1 MNRRILVEMATYKES
16 EVFAQEPVASASTK
30 DVESL
35 EDDKLREY
43 VYNRIGNVGN
53 TISEHDIGV
62 LIKHHCGNRL
72 RKKTALLTLPYVIN
86 ANYIIHP
93 WRRQTNNGEI
103 IKGKDKRLSGMVGA
117 PILIDGTKYLCN
129 ISLKKS
135 ANGKVRPYALTLKDG
150 NGNIV
155 ENEKMDST
163 LQVPDSN
170 SEPTTSGNAHFDKV
184 TTSPDTNP
192 STNAN
197 IDKNNKT
204 DKNESKNMSKKN
216 TINEARR
223 PSNKQVG
230 QHLFKGLRYD
240 NNGNPLYTCDTL
252 SNEEAQAMGWKF
264 SPKYGLYGQLSD
276 PTMFY
281 ESKKNTIRL
290 TESDLKRVISESV
303 KRVLK
308 EGLGKRPYSDIT
320 DINVSIN
327 SMVDMLEK
335 VSETYSGELDDE
347 TRNMIAEIDNHF
359 NEASELVYRLY
370 YKLAFGQEPSYYNGG
385 SEQHD
390 YSGLSGW
397 GA

>member
-1 MNRRILVEMATYKES
+1 MLTYKES

-43 VYNRIGNVGN
+43 VYNRIGSAGN

-170 SEPTTSGNAHFDKV
+170 SEPTTSGNAHFVKV

-204 DKNESKNMSKKN
+204 RE
-216 TINEARR
+216 
-223 PSNKQVG
+223 
-230 QHLFKGLRYD
+230 RYTS
-240 NNGNPLYTCDTL
+240 L
-252 SNEEAQAMGWKF
+252 
-264 SPKYGLYGQLSD
+264 
-276 PTMFY
+276 
-281 ESKKNTIRL
+281 
-290 TESDLKRVISESV
+290 
-303 KRVLK
+303 
-308 EGLGKRPYSDIT
+308 
-320 DINVSIN
+320 
-327 SMVDMLEK
+327 
-335 VSETYSGELDDE
+335 
-347 TRNMIAEIDNHF
+347 H
-359 NEASELVYRLY
+359 
-370 YKLAFGQEPSYYNGG
+370 
-385 SEQHD
+385 
-390 YSGLSGW
+390 
-397 GA
+397 

>member
-16 EVFAQEPVASASTK
+16 EVFAQESVASASTK

-204 DKNESKNMSKKN
+204 NKNESKNMSK
-216 TINEARR
+216 
-223 PSNKQVG
+223 
-230 QHLFKGLRYD
+230 
-240 NNGNPLYTCDTL
+240 
-252 SNEEAQAMGWKF
+252 
-264 SPKYGLYGQLSD
+264 
-276 PTMFY
+276 
-281 ESKKNTIRL
+281 NTIRL
-290 TESDLKRVISESV
+290 IESDLKRVISESV
-303 KRVLK
+303 KKVLN
-308 EGLGKRPYSDIT
+308 EI
-320 DINVSIN
+320 SIDT
-327 SMVDMLEK
+327 MQKAADK
-335 VSETYSGELDDE
+335 
-347 TRNMIAEIDNHF
+347 
-359 NEASELVYRLY
+359 ASERLHSDAY
-370 YKLAFGQEPSYYNGG
+370 DSDEEKSRRTKQWMNIASTERYKSKSLDKEVYKLFYKYYNEYKDLSKAYEQFKTAMSKAYVTIDRNQG
-385 SEQHD
+385 S
-390 YSGLSGW
+390 YNY
-397 GA
+397 

>member
-1 MNRRILVEMATYKES
+1 MNRCILVEMATYEES
-16 EVFAQEPVASASTK
+16 EIFAQEPVASVSTK

-117 PILIDGTKYLCN
+117 PILIDGIKYLCN

-135 ANGKVRPYALTLKDG
+135 ANGKVCPYALTLKDG

-170 SEPTTSGNAHFDKV
+170 SEPTTSGMLTFSTV
-184 TTSPDTNP
+184 TTSPGTIH
-192 STNAN
+192 T
-197 IDKNNKT
+197 T
-204 DKNESKNMSKKN
+204 
-216 TINEARR
+216 TINV
-223 PSNKQVG
+223 QI
-230 QHLFKGLRYD
+230 
-240 NNGNPLYTCDTL
+240 
-252 SNEEAQAMGWKF
+252 F
-264 SPKYGLYGQLSD
+264 S
-276 PTMFY
+276 F
-281 ESKKNTIRL
+281 
-290 TESDLKRVISESV
+290 
-303 KRVLK
+303 
-308 EGLGKRPYSDIT
+308 GKLI
-320 DINVSIN
+320 
-327 SMVDMLEK
+327 
-335 VSETYSGELDDE
+335 
-347 TRNMIAEIDNHF
+347 
-359 NEASELVYRLY
+359 
-370 YKLAFGQEPSYYNGG
+370 
-385 SEQHD
+385 
-390 YSGLSGW
+390 
-397 GA
+397 

>member
-16 EVFAQEPVASASTK
+16 EVFVQEPVASASTK

-43 VYNRIGNVGN
+43 VYSRIGNVGN

-155 ENEKMDST
+155 ENEKMDSI

-204 DKNESKNMSKKN
+204 DKNESKNMN
-216 TINEARR
+216 
-223 PSNKQVG
+223 
-230 QHLFKGLRYD
+230 
-240 NNGNPLYTCDTL
+240 
-252 SNEEAQAMGWKF
+252 
-264 SPKYGLYGQLSD
+264 
-276 PTMFY
+276 
-281 ESKKNTIRL
+281 KKNTIRL

-308 EGLGKRPYSDIT
+308 EYRQSENEIAQQTYSTISDLYDTWSEIRYEDGT
-320 DINVSIN
+320 FSETAGQVAGALRNVINVLQDISRN
-327 SMVDMLEK
+327 NKQQGVGGYDFSDMMKPWEM
-335 VSETYSGELDDE
+335 ETDE
-347 TRNMIAEIDNHF
+347 EF
-359 NEASELVYRLY
+359 
-370 YKLAFGQEPSYYNGG
+370 
-385 SEQHD
+385 
-390 YSGLSGW
+390 
-397 GA
+397 

>member
-1 MNRRILVEMATYKES
+1 M
-16 EVFAQEPVASASTK
+16 
-30 DVESL
+30 
-35 EDDKLREY
+35 
-43 VYNRIGNVGN
+43 GN

-117 PILIDGTKYLCN
+117 PILIDGIKYLCN

-204 DKNESKNMSKKN
+204 DKNESKNMN
-216 TINEARR
+216 
-223 PSNKQVG
+223 
-230 QHLFKGLRYD
+230 
-240 NNGNPLYTCDTL
+240 
-252 SNEEAQAMGWKF
+252 
-264 SPKYGLYGQLSD
+264 
-276 PTMFY
+276 
-281 ESKKNTIRL
+281 KKNTIRL
-290 TESDLKRVISESV
+290 TESDLKRIITESV
-303 KRVLK
+303 KRVLRENNEDVITIGSPEYGEK
-308 EGLGKRPYSDIT
+308 GFRVELGNGGLHSVKF
-320 DINVSIN
+320 NV
-327 SMVDMLEK
+327 
-335 VSETYSGELDDE
+335 Y
-347 TRNMIAEIDNHF
+347 A
-359 NEASELVYRLY
+359 
-370 YKLAFGQEPSYYNGG
+370 YNG
-385 SEQHD
+385 QDALDAAVD
-390 YSGLSGW
+390 YAERKGWNGLFWDEDESVEEYPDDFITAGNHCHSLRSDCFIVRPLNESYKRRNRR
-397 GA
+397 

>member
-1 MNRRILVEMATYKES
+1 MATYEES
-16 EVFAQEPVASASTK
+16 EIFAQEPVASASTK

-86 ANYIIHP
+86 ANYIIRP

-117 PILIDGTKYLCN
+117 PILIDGIKYLCN

-192 STNAN
+192 STDAN

-204 DKNESKNMSKKN
+204 NKNESKNMN
-216 TINEARR
+216 
-223 PSNKQVG
+223 
-230 QHLFKGLRYD
+230 
-240 NNGNPLYTCDTL
+240 
-252 SNEEAQAMGWKF
+252 
-264 SPKYGLYGQLSD
+264 
-276 PTMFY
+276 
-281 ESKKNTIRL
+281 KKNTIRL

-303 KRVLK
+303 KKVLK
-308 EGLGKRPYSDIT
+308 EQLDGNAT
-320 DINVSIN
+320 DNPMINQLWNELMSIN
-327 SMVDMLEK
+327 RGLIKEVLQKYGWGKSKELGDGVFKQIVK
-335 VSETYSGELDDE
+335 VSEAINTFDAVL
-347 TRNMIAEIDNHF
+347 RNTTADSDYWSMNAH
-359 NEASELVYRLY
+359 
-370 YKLAFGQEPSYYNGG
+370 
-385 SEQHD
+385 EQD
-390 YSGLSGW
+390 
-397 GA
+397 

>member
-1 MNRRILVEMATYKES
+1 MATYEES
-16 EVFAQEPVASASTK
+16 EIFAQEPVASASTK

-86 ANYIIHP
+86 ANYIIRP

-117 PILIDGTKYLCN
+117 PILIDGIKYLCN

-204 DKNESKNMSKKN
+204 NKNESKNMN
-216 TINEARR
+216 
-223 PSNKQVG
+223 
-230 QHLFKGLRYD
+230 
-240 NNGNPLYTCDTL
+240 
-252 SNEEAQAMGWKF
+252 
-264 SPKYGLYGQLSD
+264 
-276 PTMFY
+276 
-281 ESKKNTIRL
+281 KKNTIRL

-308 EGLGKRPYSDIT
+308 EEYVDPDFTNEFGEIVDALNQVRQRVIGKYLHKCKILPGGYFGMKEPLESISRL
-320 DINVSIN
+320 INQAISIAM
-327 SMVDMLEK
+327 S
-335 VSETYSGELDDE
+335 
-347 TRNMIAEIDNHF
+347 AH
-359 NEASELVYRLY
+359 
-370 YKLAFGQEPSYYNGG
+370 
-385 SEQHD
+385 EQD
-390 YSGLSGW
+390 
-397 GA
+397 